1 MLRPYG
7 QKFIFIKK
15 WTEMNN
21 LPQKNNW
28 NPRLLT
34 LLCVCLLI
42 SATVAAA
49 EEPVA
54 TEAAPAAPSAVVE
67 QEQTF
72 TIRRIEITG
81 SALFSDEE
89 LQKQL
94 KPFIG
99 RGKTAADVEGARDA
113 LERFFHDQGYP
124 TVMVNIPE
132 QAVLSKV
139 IHLDIIENR
148 VGTVTVTGN
157 KWFSTEKI
165 LSELPSI
172 APGQV
177 IKLQQLQLEANRIN
191 RNPDFKVIPDMQPGK
206 APESVDMTLKVTEQ
220 MPLHGSLELN
230 NRSSYDTT
238 ALRLNTALRYDN
250 LWQRDHSFSLQ
261 YQMSPQQFGEVKVA
275 SGSYTLPAF
284 WDRDDKVVLYGVWS
298 NTDTASAAGFNNL
311 GNGTIFGSRV
321 IIPLQG
327 VGDYSHTA
335 VLGVDY
341 KNFEET
347 VGLIGAEGV
356 KTPISYF
363 PFSVAYSSSLR
374 DDGGSTSFNA
384 GLNMSFRGAVSDA
397 RQFEDK
403 RYKARGNYITMTAG
417 VERSQKLPGD
427 FTLLAKMDG
436 QLADQPLISN
446 EQYSSGGVESVR
458 GYHESEASGD
468 NALHGV
474 LELAAP
480 DLLKK
485 VGKDRFSLTPYIF
498 YDAAEL
504 WVKEPLPAQQSLA
517 GLSGAGFG
525 MRGTLFGA
533 LDYQS
538 DYGFALRDTNR
549 TKAGDSYLHF
559 KVKWQF

>member
-1 MLRPYG
+1 
-7 QKFIFIKK
+7 
-15 WTEMNN
+15 MNQSLQN
-21 LPQKNNW
+21 KYR
-28 NPRLLT
+28 NPKQLA
-34 LLCVCLLI
+34 LLCFCI
-42 SATVAAA
+42 IMSATVAAA
-49 EEPVA
+49 EEPS
-54 TEAAPAAPSAVVE
+54 THEAAPPAAVE

-72 TIRRIEITG
+72 TVRRIIITG

-89 LQKQL
+89 LQKQVRQ
-94 KPFIG
+94 FIG
-99 RGKTAADVEGARDA
+99 RGRTAADVEGARDA
-113 LERFFHDQGYP
+113 LERYFHDQGYP

-139 IHLDIIENR
+139 IRLEIIENR

-157 KWFSTEKI
+157 KWFSTKKI
-165 LSELPSI
+165 LRELPSI

-177 IKLQQLQLEANRIN
+177 IKLQHLQMEANRIN
-191 RNPDFKVIPDMQPGK
+191 RNPDFKMIPDMQPGK
-206 APESVDMTLKVTEQ
+206 VPESVDMTLKVTEQ

-230 NRSSYDTT
+230 NRSGYDTSV
-238 ALRLNTALRYDN
+238 LRLNAALRYDN

-261 YQMSPQQFGEVKVA
+261 YQLSPQELGEVKVA

-284 WDRDDKVVLYGVWS
+284 WDRDHKVVLYGVWS
-298 NTDTASAAGFNNL
+298 NTATASAAGFNNL
-311 GNGTIFGSRV
+311 GNGSIFGGRV
-321 IIPLQG
+321 IIPLQS
-327 VGDYSHTA
+327 VGDYSHTV

-341 KNFEET
+341 KNFEEE
-347 VGLIGAEGV
+347 VGLTGAEAV
-356 KTPISYF
+356 KTPISYL
-363 PFSVAYSSSLR
+363 PVSVAYSSSLH
-374 DDGGSTSFNA
+374 GESGTTSFNA
-384 GLNMSFRGAVSDA
+384 GVNMSFRGAVSDA

-427 FTLLAKMDG
+427 FSLLAKLDG
-436 QLADQPLISN
+436 QLTDQPLISN
-446 EQYSSGGVESVR
+446 EQYTSGGVESVR

-474 LELAAP
+474 FELAAP

-498 YDAAEL
+498 YDGAGL
-504 WVKEPLPAQQSLA
+504 WVKDPLPGQDSLV

-525 MRGTLFGA
+525 VRGTLFGS

-549 TKAGDSYLHF
+549 TDAGDSYLHF

>member
-1 MLRPYG
+1 
-7 QKFIFIKK
+7 
-15 WTEMNN
+15 MNHS
-21 LPQKNNW
+21 PQKKNR
-28 NPRLLT
+28 NPKLFT
-34 LLCVCLLI
+34 LLCACLLI
-42 SATVAAA
+42 SATIATA
-49 EEPVA
+49 EEPTA
-54 TEAAPAAPSAVVE
+54 PEAAPAAVVE

-72 TIRRIEITG
+72 TIRRIVIAG

-89 LQKQL
+89 LQKQV

-139 IHLDIIENR
+139 IRLDIIENR
-148 VGTVTVTGN
+148 VGTVTVSGN

-165 LSELPSI
+165 LRELPSI

-191 RNPDFKVIPDMQPGK
+191 RNPDFKVVPEMQTGK

-220 MPLHGSLELN
+220 LPFHGSLELN
-230 NRSSYDTT
+230 NRSSYDTS
-238 ALRLNTALRYDN
+238 ALRLNAALRYDN

-261 YQMSPQQFGEVKVA
+261 YQMSPQKFSEVQVV

-321 IIPLQG
+321 IIPLSG

-341 KNFEET
+341 KNFEEK
-347 VGLIGAEGV
+347 VGLIGADGV
-356 KTPISYF
+356 KTPISYV

-374 DDGGSTSFNA
+374 DESGSTSFNA
-384 GLNMSFRGAVSDA
+384 GVNMSFRGAVSDA

-403 RYKARGNYITMTAG
+403 RYKARGNYITVTAG
-417 VERSQKLPGD
+417 AERSQKLPGD
-427 FTLLAKMDG
+427 FSLLAKLDG

-458 GYHESEASGD
+458 GYRESEASGD
-468 NALHGV
+468 NAVHGV
-474 LELAAP
+474 FELAGP

-485 VGKDRFSLTPYIF
+485 IAKERFSLTPYIF
-498 YDAAEL
+498 YDG
-504 WVKEPLPAQQSLA
+504 A
-517 GLSGAGFG
+517 GLWLKDPQAGQDSLVVLSGTGFG
-525 MRGTLFGA
+525 MRGSLFGSF
-533 LDYQS
+533 DYQT
-538 DYGFALRDTNR
+538 DYGFALRATNR
-549 TKAGDSYLHF
+549 TAAGDSYLHF